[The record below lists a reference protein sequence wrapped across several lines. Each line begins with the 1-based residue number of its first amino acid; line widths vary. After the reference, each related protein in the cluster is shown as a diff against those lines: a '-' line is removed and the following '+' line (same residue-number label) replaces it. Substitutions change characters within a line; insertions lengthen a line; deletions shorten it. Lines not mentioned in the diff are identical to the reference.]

1 MLQSKGTGSSLC
13 SLCLS
18 HQQHQPA
25 SVSEL
30 IFTVRVGLCKSWVGL
45 CRSSGLCRSFI
56 LPRKLEYIPAMKHIE
71 THWNTIT
78 WAMGWW
84 MLVSQFISCHLQPGE
99 VCVRRRSLRTEV
111 QATVRATQLLEAHLT
126 NGPRMAIGCH
136 WAIHGHYFATHDMP
150 WLIIHYSWPLGFDFS
165 HVTTC

>member
-1 MLQSKGTGSSLC
+1 MVTICYNQRAQAAVCACLINSTSLPLSLSWSSPFELVSANLELVSADLQVSADLLSCQGNWSTSL
-13 SLCLS
+13 
-18 HQQHQPA
+18 P
-25 SVSEL
+25 
-30 IFTVRVGLCKSWVGL
+30 
-45 CRSSGLCRSFI
+45 
-56 LPRKLEYIPAMKHIE
+56 
-71 THWNTIT
+71 WNTLKHHN
-78 WAMGWW
+78 MGHG
-84 MLVSQFISCHLQPGE
+84 LVDVGISENLMSSPGE